1 MCNVSYHNA
10 LGALLFLTLLS
21 ALPGHALGQ
30 PQRIIGGIFQD
41 QPPPPG
47 AISVMGRAFI
57 EAGEA
62 GFGNALTLLIAADDQ
77 NTRQEIGLTD
87 TEVNSIRLVQT
98 QMLMNV
104 PQYAS
109 RFSAMTEETQ
119 KNVQD
124 DLVRDMGRIAQS
136 LNTAMPQERKDNVQ
150 KFVFQAIGGLDSP
163 FVSLSAMEV
172 LDLSPEQRTTLK
184 GVFDEMREERMG
196 YAEKIFSGMEKV
208 IAAGGPQNLSEEDR
222 EELRR
227 MGQELETVPFETARR
242 LAERLRRHLTPEQL
256 ELERQLIAS
265 RPAFLPPL
273 PDQMRG
279 NQDAAGA
286 GEYAPGADSWRP
298 GRELP
303 TQIQRPQ
310 PGRFPRPEAE

>member
-1 MCNVSYHNA
+1 MRNASYHYA
-10 LGALLFLTLLS
+10 LSTILFLTLLA
-21 ALPGHALGQ
+21 ALPNHALGQ
-30 PQRIIGGIFQD
+30 PRMIGEIFQG

-57 EAGEA
+57 EAGET
-62 GFGNALTLLIAADDQ
+62 GFGNALTLLLAASDQ
-77 NTRQEIGLTD
+77 NMRQEIGLTD

-98 QMLMNV
+98 QMLMNA

-109 RFSAMTEETQ
+109 RFNAMTEETQ

-136 LNTAMPQERKDNVQ
+136 LNTALPQERKDNVQ
-150 KFVFQAIGGLDSP
+150 KFVFQAMGGLDSP
-163 FVSLSAMEV
+163 FVNLSAMEA
-172 LDLSPEQRTTLK
+172 LNLSPDQRTTLQ

-208 IAAGGPQNLSEEDR
+208 TAAGGLENMSEADQ
-222 EELRR
+222 EEMRR
-227 MGQELETVPFETARR
+227 MGQELETAPFETARR

-265 RPAFLPPL
+265 RPAFLPGL
-273 PDQMRG
+273 PRQMRDG
-279 NQDAAGA
+279 RENADGA

-310 PGRFPRPEAE
+310 PGRFPRPE